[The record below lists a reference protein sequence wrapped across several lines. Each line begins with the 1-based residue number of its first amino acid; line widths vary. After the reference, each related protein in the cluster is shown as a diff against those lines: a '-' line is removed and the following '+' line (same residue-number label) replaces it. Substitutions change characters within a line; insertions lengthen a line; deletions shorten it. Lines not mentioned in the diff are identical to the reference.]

1 MSYCPEDIG
10 FIMNGI
16 AGKYGEPLTI
26 FNHKLV
32 KNILLAAYRTPST
45 AKELAI
51 ELGVALPYME
61 DELEKL
67 VSETLLRKNC
77 KKYETNIVI
86 VSAKAQEDIY
96 LNLKEITSALTNA
109 VIELLEYDMACKE
122 AGMREE
128 DIQAL
133 RREFDAD
140 YKRLSRENKR
150 KDKLGFSSVSLSII
164 TSDGDGFDCEIAD
177 PRANI
182 EEDFIHNW
190 ELQRLGELMAELD
203 PVDKEFL
210 YNCFSGEKDLE
221 KRICEKYGLQRN
233 QMQYKRKK
241 LLEQLRQG
249 FEE

>member
-1 MSYCPEDIG
+1 MARVFGKMSYCPEDIG

-122 AGMREE
+122 KNGSQWNEGYQSYE
-128 DIQAL
+128 DAKWTLLMQTVDKVKEGIL
-133 RREFDAD
+133 NE
-140 YKRLSRENKR
+140 YKKTIVNLPVV
-150 KDKLGFSSVSLSII
+150 KLGKFGHTIR
-164 TSDGDGFDCEIAD
+164 
-177 PRANI
+177 PNR
-182 EEDFIHNW
+182 
-190 ELQRLGELMAELD
+190 R
-203 PVDKEFL
+203 
-210 YNCFSGEKDLE
+210 
-221 KRICEKYGLQRN
+221 
-233 QMQYKRKK
+233 
-241 LLEQLRQG
+241 
-249 FEE
+249 

>member
-1 MSYCPEDIG
+1 MIDNS
-10 FIMNGI
+10 
-16 AGKYGEPLTI
+16 LTTL
-26 FNHKLV
+26 FAD
-32 KNILLAAYRTPST
+32 NIKS
-45 AKELAI
+45 I
-51 ELGVALPYME
+51 
-61 DELEKL
+61 
-67 VSETLLRKNC
+67 SF
-77 KKYETNIVI
+77 
-86 VSAKAQEDIY
+86 Q
-96 LNLKEITSALTNA
+96 
-109 VIELLEYDMACKE
+109 
-122 AGMREE
+122 
-128 DIQAL
+128 
-133 RREFDAD
+133 
-140 YKRLSRENKR
+140 
-150 KDKLGFSSVSLSII
+150 FSSVSLSII

-221 KRICEKYGLQRN
+221 KRICEKYGLQRS